1 MTSQFLTQLADQLK
15 HGKNSAQRRAIQR
28 VLPLVTARFEGGH
41 YPGRVEAE
49 SELRGLV
56 EHACREILLKTPA

>member
-1 MTSQFLTQLADQLK
+1 MTSHFLTQLADQLK
-15 HGKNSAQRRAIQR
+15 HGKNPSQRRAIQR
-28 VLPLVTARFEGGH
+28 VLPLVTARFEAGR

-56 EHACREILLKTPA
+56 EQACLKVLIKPS